1 MKAIALNA
9 EIRKVIGKKIA
20 KLRKDG
26 LLPVTVYGKD
36 IKSESLTVP
45 VKDFA
50 IVYKQAG
57 ETGLVD
63 LKYGKD
69 SKHCLISDVQVHPL
83 TRQILHVQFHAVKL
97 TEKIKA
103 KVPLELVGDS
113 QAVINNT
120 GLLLHTLNEVEVEA
134 LPADLPDKID
144 VDVSG
149 LAEINQQI
157 TVGDLKVSVEILTP
171 KEELIVKVV
180 PAVSEEAKKEEAEKA
195 AAEAA
200 KVAEAVSTTPT
211 TPEPTPN
218 SDQPA

>member
-1 MKAIALNA
+1 MKAVPLNA
-9 EIRKVIGKKIA
+9 EVRKVIGKKIA
-20 KLRKDG
+20 KLRKEG

-36 IKSESLTVP
+36 IKSESLMVP
-45 VKDFA
+45 VKDF
-50 IVYKQAG
+50 ILVYKQAG

-69 SKHCLISDVQVHPL
+69 SQHCLISDVQIHPL

-113 QAVINNT
+113 PAVANNT

-134 LPADLPDKID
+134 LPTDLPDKID

-149 LAEINQQI
+149 LLEIGQQL
-157 TVGDLKVSVEILTP
+157 TVGDLKISVEILIP

-180 PAVSEEAKKEEAEKA
+180 PAVSEEAKKEEAEKV

-200 KVAEAVSTTPT
+200 KA
-211 TPEPTPN
+211 TPEEAAASTEAPQS
-218 SDQPA
+218 SDQAA